1 MFDSLLIA
9 NRGEIACR
17 IIRSARRLGVRTIA
31 VYSDADV
38 NALHVEQADDAVRLG
53 PAPAVDSYLNIDRLL
68 NAARVSGAQAIHP
81 GYGFL
86 SENAGFAQAV
96 SDAGLVFVGPSARV
110 IETMGSKIAAKET
123 VAAAGTPIVPGYLG
137 ADQSDARLES
147 EALAMGFPLLIK
159 ASAGGGGKGMRIVER
174 AEDFAAALAAA
185 RREAMAAF
193 SDDQVLLERYLT
205 APKHLEVQILAD
217 GKGNTLHLFERDCS
231 LQRRHQKVVE
241 EAPGPTVSEEL
252 RERLGTAAVQAA
264 EAVQYSG
271 AGTVEFI
278 AEGDEFYFMEMNTRL
293 QVEHPVTEAI
303 TGLDLVAWQLRIAA
317 GETLP
322 YRQEQLRATGHAI
335 EARLYAENPRRRF
348 LPSSG
353 SLVHVAMPDNVRV
366 DSGVRSGDAVTP
378 NYDPMLAKL
387 IAHGKDR
394 ESARR
399 KLLAALRQTELAGVA
414 HNVDYLADLVDSEA
428 FRDGAYTTGTL
439 ASLGETLAAPLDQR
453 HQDAAVIAAQVA
465 ALSGTGAGSW
475 GATGFRL
482 NQPAHV
488 QQRWRLDKQRIDCVR
503 NGSAVLVNARP
514 YRLEDA
520 TCIGLDAQRCAVTL
534 QLEDQRL
541 DLTVVTQGSTTYV
554 ICAGATVRLDPWIE
568 ADAAASAGGIG
579 TDIAAPMP
587 GAIIAVNTSVGA
599 QVAAGDPLVVMEAMK
614 MEHAL
619 AAPTTGEVT
628 AVAVAAGDKV
638 ADGDL
643 LVAIRPSGSA
653 TKTDPASAT
662 GDTGT

>member
-31 VYSDADV
+31 VYSDADS
-38 NALHVEQADDAVRLG
+38 NALHVELADDAVHLG
-53 PAPAVDSYLNIDRLL
+53 PAPAVDSYLNVERLL
-68 NAARVSGAQAIHP
+68 AAARSSGAQAIHP

-96 SDAGLVFVGPSARV
+96 TDAGLVFVGPSAAV

-159 ASAGGGGKGMRIVER
+159 ASAGGGGKGMRIVESA
-174 AEDFAAALAAA
+174 AEFAGALAAA

-193 SDDQVLLERYLT
+193 SDDKVLLERYLT

-241 EAPGPTVSEEL
+241 EAPGPTVSEAL

-264 EAVQYSG
+264 EAVNYSG

-317 GETLP
+317 GEPLP

-335 EARLYAENPRRRF
+335 EVRLYAENPRRRF

-353 SLVHVAMPDNVRV
+353 ALVHVAMPDNVRV
-366 DSGVRSGDAVTP
+366 DSGVRSGDEITP

-399 KLLAALRQTELAGVA
+399 QMLAALRRTELAGVA
-414 HNVDYLADLVDSEA
+414 HNVDYLAGLIDCEA
-428 FRDGAYTTGTL
+428 FRDGAYTTGTM
-439 ASLGETLAAPLDQR
+439 ASLSDTLAAPLGQR
-453 HQDAAVIAAQVA
+453 QQDTAVIAAQVA
-465 ALSGTGAGSW
+465 ALFLANHDVWTGS
-475 GATGFRL
+475 GFRL
-482 NQPAHV
+482 SQPAQWQH
-488 QQRWRLDKQRIDCVR
+488 RCLLNKQRIDCVR
-503 NGSAVLVNARP
+503 TGTAVCVNGRP
-514 YRLEDA
+514 YSLEDA
-520 TCIGLDAQRCAVTL
+520 ACRQVAEDRCAVTL
-534 QLEDQRL
+534 QLEGQRHK
-541 DLTVVTQGSTTYV
+541 LTVVTAGAATFV
-554 ICAGATVRLDPWIE
+554 VCAGATVRLDPWIE
-568 ADAAASAGGIG
+568 VDTTASGGGLGENI
-579 TDIAAPMP
+579 TAPMP
-587 GAIIAVNTSVGA
+587 GAIITVNTTVGT
-599 QVAAGDPLVVMEAMK
+599 QVAAGDTLVVMEAMK

-619 AAPTTGEVT
+619 AAPTAGEVI
-628 AVAVAAGDKV
+628 AVPVAAGDKV
-638 ADGDL
+638 SDGDL
-643 LVAIRPSGSA
+643 LVAIRPAGSN
-653 TKTDPASAT
+653 TETQSASST
-662 GDTGT
+662 GVTGT